1 MDVNGSFEEKEKVQ
15 EMALSIHFSEACAVV
30 LMKEEKASS
39 ENKAKTAGCG
49 FRVAGQTIL
58 QLTLRNIF
66 EKFSYRNSSLT
77 SHV

>member
-30 LMKEEKASS
+30 LMKKEKRRQKI
-39 ENKAKTAGCG
+39 KATC
-49 FRVAGQTIL
+49 RVAGQTIL

>member
-1 MDVNGSFEEKEKVQ
+1 MDVNGSFEAKEKVH

-39 ENKAKTAGCG
+39 ENNKSYNR

-58 QLTLRNIF
+58 QF
-66 EKFSYRNSSLT
+66 
-77 SHV
+77 